1 MTGNATA
8 YYLWPAV
15 WVGDARPEP
24 GAELDVRTLAEE
36 VCRRRLS
43 SGVSVKV
50 LREGM
55 FIFDFSEWPPGR
67 TPSGDVTTDVEAWS
81 RLTAC
86 RTQVLNAHLACL
98 YTAMF
103 RLRRWVMEKMLVT
116 PADLIKLESL
126 DGQDMGFNDQRVAW
140 LALSR
145 YPSTYAQHFPQ
156 QFDVRLQ
163 ARGVLVHREAVEES
177 LDLLA
182 TILEH
187 ENEDALLLTDLFAR
201 SCKTFEEGHHSVCL
215 TGSWTVTEKALNLM
229 WSRFLDENRSRTV
242 DVGGCSVPVIDK
254 RRGDILDDHRSFTAS
269 VMAEVLCFANVLPHA
284 LYLGLSDVRKAR
296 NDWMHKLKPVSMHA
310 AQLSVKMAQ
319 EMLKLV
325 EGIDLDVP
333 LKPGLY

>member
-24 GAELDVRTLAEE
+24 GAQLDVRTLAEE
-36 VCRRRLS
+36 VRRRRLS

-55 FIFDFSEWPPGR
+55 FIFDFSDWPPGR
-67 TPSGDVTTDVEAWS
+67 TPSGDVTADIEAWS

-103 RLRRWVMEKMLVT
+103 RRHGWVVEKMLVT

-126 DGQDMGFNDQRVAW
+126 DGQDMAFNDNRVAW

-145 YPSTYAQHFPQ
+145 FPSTYAQHISPR
-156 QFDVRLQ
+156 FDLRLQ
-163 ARGVLVHREAVEES
+163 SRGVLVHREAVEDS
-177 LDLLA
+177 LELLA

-187 ENEDALLLTDLFAR
+187 ENEDALLLVDLLAR

-215 TGSWTVTEKALNLM
+215 TESWTVTEKALNLM
-229 WSRFLDENRSRTV
+229 WSRFLDENRGRTV
-242 DVGGCSVPVIDK
+242 EVGGCSVPVIDK
-254 RRGDILDDHRSFTAS
+254 RRGEILEDHRSFTAS

-284 LYLGLSDVRKAR
+284 LYQGLSDVRKAR
-296 NDWMHKLKPVSMHA
+296 NDWMHRLRAVSMQA
-310 AQLSVKMAQ
+310 ARLSVRVAQ
-319 EMLKLV
+319 EMLKVV